1 MEKILRERFEI
12 PSDFDKF
19 KYYKEHDGTEI
30 FKWIN
35 RADSQ
40 SIRIILFDGTVYH
53 YLHYI
58 SHESESSFIDRLE
71 LSVALNDEDRMYA
84 EDFLKKMFF
93 DDAKKLHINLEKSTA
108 AQFGNR
114 KYLKLEYE
122 QFSGERYV
130 YSYGAKICMS
140 VYQDKRIVTECIGGI
155 AHVFETD
162 APFILGEDDYKK
174 AFPIELCYNQYFKR
188 GTLPVYSVKVGF
200 LSEIDKC
207 VLETSF
213 EPVKMMVHGYEFDDD
228 TYYEDDPEKLA
239 QMEIIDKNYAYD
251 IILSKKR
258 IRHVMA
264 ETKNE
269 GFVPAITIEN
279 PNGIRE
285 GKFDIIATT
294 GELLN

>member
-12 PSDFDKF
+12 PSDFDEF
-19 KYYKEHDGTEI
+19 KYYKEPDGTEN

-40 SIRIILFDGTVYH
+40 SVRIILFDGTAYH

-58 SHESESSFIDRLE
+58 PHESESSFIDRIE
-71 LSVALNDEDRMYA
+71 LSVALNDEDKMFA

-108 AQFGNR
+108 TQFDNY
-114 KYLKLEYE
+114 KYLKIEYE

-130 YSYGAKICMS
+130 YSYGAKICMNI
-140 VYQDKRIVTECIGGI
+140 YKDKRIVTECIGWI
-155 AHVFETD
+155 APDFETD

-174 AFPIELCYNQYFKR
+174 AFPIELYYKEIFKR

-207 VLETSF
+207 VLETYF
-213 EPVKMMVHGYEFDDD
+213 APIHTMVHGYEFDDD
-228 TYYEDDPEKLA
+228 TFYEDDPEKLA
-239 QMEIIDKNYAYD
+239 QIEVIDKNYAYD

-264 ETKNE
+264 KTTNE
-269 GFVPAITIEN
+269 EFVPAITIEN

-285 GKFDIIATT
+285 ETFDIIATT